1 MSRRPTG
8 CVEGI
13 SGLTGTAWKV
23 AGGKGPR
30 RAGSEVGNDVPAPS
44 TLRTEEGIRAFS
56 PVSWSRSRSSGNNG
70 SVGDNLDGGRTA
82 ARAMGGPGR
91 DWARAGGA

>member
-1 MSRRPTG
+1 MAR
-8 CVEGI
+8 
-13 SGLTGTAWKV
+13 
-23 AGGKGPR
+23 GKGPR